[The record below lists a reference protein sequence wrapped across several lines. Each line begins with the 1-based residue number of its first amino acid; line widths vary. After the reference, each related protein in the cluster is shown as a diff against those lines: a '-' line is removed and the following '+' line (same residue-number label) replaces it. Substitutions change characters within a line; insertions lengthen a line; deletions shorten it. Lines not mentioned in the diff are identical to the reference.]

1 MKIKFGLKHLLILLF
16 LVRAAAHVA
25 LLPAWADVMARRTNN
40 RVGDLTPAS
49 VGLDYRDVTLTSADG
64 TTLVGWYIP
73 SQNGAVIIVLHGHS
87 AHRGVMLE
95 HARILARHGYGVLLY
110 DLRAHGDS
118 GGDQF
123 TYGWADV
130 QDVAATLEF
139 LRAQPNVDPG
149 RIGLFGFSLGGQ
161 IALRATAQFPDIQ
174 AVIADGPGLV
184 DHRDLPPPHTWFER
198 WQVLQERL
206 WFKCLE
212 KRIEQRAPT
221 PIVQLIGE
229 IAPRPLLL
237 IATGADD
244 GPEYRLA
251 RHLYEQA
258 NEPKMLWRIVDAS
271 HGEGLEKHPQDYEQT
286 MIDFFDHTLEKTKH

>member
-1 MKIKFGLKHLLILLF
+1 MKIKFGFGHLLLALL
-16 LVRAAAHVA
+16 LVRVAAHAA
-25 LLPAWADVMARRTNN
+25 LFPAWADVIARRTNN

-49 VGLDYRDVTLTSADG
+49 ADLDYRDVTLTSADG
-64 TTLVGWYIP
+64 TTLAGWYIP
-73 SQNGAVIIVLHGHS
+73 SRNGAAIIVLHGHD

-130 QDVAATLEF
+130 QDVAAALQF
-139 LRAQPNVDPG
+139 LRAQPDVDPG

-161 IALRATAQFPDIQ
+161 IALRAAAQFADIR
-174 AVIADGPGLV
+174 AVIADGPALV
-184 DHRDLPPPHTWFER
+184 DDRDLPPPASLLER
-198 WQVLQERL
+198 WRVLEEHFGFR
-206 WFKCLE
+206 CLE
-212 KRIEQRAPT
+212 KRIDRRAPA
-221 PIVQLIGE
+221 PLVQIIGE

-244 GPEYRLA
+244 GLEYRLA
-251 RHLYEQA
+251 RHFFKQA
-258 NEPKMLWRIVDAS
+258 NEPKTLWRIVDAG
-271 HGEGLEKHPQDYEQT
+271 HGEGLEKHPQAYEQT
-286 MIDFFDHTLEKTKH
+286 MVDFFDQVLANAGH